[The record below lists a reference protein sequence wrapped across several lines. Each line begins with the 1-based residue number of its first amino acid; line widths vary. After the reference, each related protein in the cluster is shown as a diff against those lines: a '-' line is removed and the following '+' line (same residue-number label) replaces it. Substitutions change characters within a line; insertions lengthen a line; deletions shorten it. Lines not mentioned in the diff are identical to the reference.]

1 MTPGAGSA
9 FDVAVIGG
17 GIIGLAVGFELARE
31 GARVAVLERERPGT
45 GASRAAAGML
55 APGHEAGT
63 DPVLYE
69 LGLRSYRLWPP
80 FARDIEA
87 AAGTLTGYVGR
98 GIAVV
103 ATDEPEAAGLRERA
117 EREGAVRRLRWLP
130 PDALPPYLD
139 RFQGVRG
146 ALVFEEGGHV
156 DPVATVRALAAAFA
170 ASGSLWTGAE
180 VLDFRDEPG
189 GPGASGRRLAAV
201 RTPWGE
207 VRAGTFVLAGGVSN
221 AALSAR
227 LGVALPVI
235 PVKGQVLAV
244 QPPPDLRGFLDGQVP
259 VFGNGVY
266 LVPRLDG
273 RLLVGATEEPEAG
286 YDRSATLGAITRL
299 AAAAQRLVPALER
312 ARWLGA
318 QTGLRPGTPDRRPL
332 LGPLPRYPNVIAA
345 AGHYRNGILLAPLT
359 ARIVAGLCAGREPEF
374 DLGPLDPGR
383 FVTAPGSDHSMPG
396 PCPGA
401 GKGTA
406 GSEGADTVRKH
417 QWRS

>member
-1 MTPGAGSA
+1 MAEPRMQTEASLVAELNDLLQLDHDAVQAYGIAIEAVEDERLRETLIA
-9 FDVAVIGG
+9 FRGDHERHIDELTELIRAHG
-17 GIIGLAVGFELARE
+17 GIPIETAHIPTGMFKAAVQRAGAARGDRALMLAFKANERQVRDKYRRHADAPHPPEVR
-31 GARVAVLERERPGT
+31 AVL
-45 GASRAAAGML
+45 ARAAA
-55 APGHEAGT
+55 
-63 DPVLYE
+63 
-69 LGLRSYRLWPP
+69 
-80 FARDIEA
+80 
-87 AAGTLTGYVGR
+87 
-98 GIAVV
+98 
-103 ATDEPEAAGLRERA
+103 DEEQR
-117 EREGAVRRLRWLP
+117 
-130 PDALPPYLD
+130 
-139 RFQGVRG
+139 
-146 ALVFEEGGHV
+146 
-156 DPVATVRALAAAFA
+156 
-170 ASGSLWTGAE
+170 
-180 VLDFRDEPG
+180 
-189 GPGASGRRLAAV
+189 AAV